1 MRSQREEN
9 IIRELKSIIKEKRD
23 NNIPIIIKSSN
34 MIITEDLE
42 DPNHI
47 TIFSN
52 GNINS
57 DTKRANKNI
66 PTGYHLFNLR
76 NYLNDMDISKTVLE
90 LAELNEGFEV
100 VQNELLRKNINPEE
114 KIKPID
120 NLEYLAKN
128 YNENDLEKYGDGI
141 PVAKEIEKYC
151 KYIHSLVKDANDINF
166 KFNDKG
172 ELNHV

>member
-1 MRSQREEN
+1 MKREN
-9 IIRELKSIIKEKRD
+9 CSDQTMDVTQLVTVINGEK
-23 NNIPIIIKSSN
+23 I
-34 MIITEDLE
+34 EE
-42 DPNHI
+42 
-47 TIFSN
+47 
-52 GNINS
+52 
-57 DTKRANKNI
+57 
-66 PTGYHLFNLR
+66 LFNLR

>member
-66 PTGYHLFNLR
+66 PTGYHLLMTR
-76 NYLNDMDISKTVLE
+76 CIQK
-90 LAELNEGFEV
+90 
-100 VQNELLRKNINPEE
+100 
-114 KIKPID
+114 
-120 NLEYLAKN
+120 
-128 YNENDLEKYGDGI
+128 
-141 PVAKEIEKYC
+141 
-151 KYIHSLVKDANDINF
+151 
-166 KFNDKG
+166 
-172 ELNHV
+172 

>member
-1 MRSQREEN
+1 
-9 IIRELKSIIKEKRD
+9 
-23 NNIPIIIKSSN
+23 
-34 MIITEDLE
+34 
-42 DPNHI
+42 
-47 TIFSN
+47 
-52 GNINS
+52 
-57 DTKRANKNI
+57 
-66 PTGYHLFNLR
+66 
-76 NYLNDMDISKTVLE
+76 MDISKTVLE

>member
-1 MRSQREEN
+1 MYSEVDIYEKDYQAKMKREN
-9 IIRELKSIIKEKRD
+9 CSDQTMDVTQLVTVINGEK
-23 NNIPIIIKSSN
+23 I
-34 MIITEDLE
+34 EE
-42 DPNHI
+42 
-47 TIFSN
+47 
-52 GNINS
+52 
-57 DTKRANKNI
+57 
-66 PTGYHLFNLR
+66 LFNLR